1 MDPSHGD
8 GQSLSPSFA
17 KYAENY
23 HEGPEVLF
31 VVV

>member
-1 MDPSHGD
+1 MDPSRGD

-17 KYAENY
+17 KHAEKY

-31 VVV
+31 MV